1 MATRKLIS
9 GLNQKIQKDLG
20 KKIRISFDEKK
31 LDTKI
36 LEILKRVF
44 GTSSTQRV
52 VENAF
57 NSLALTELTQ
67 QESIYSFPAY
77 DYMQKL
83 TALEEEESQ
92 SLCSVYI
99 PTWIIAAT
107 SKFVKKK
114 YSKLEFK
121 SVEEVINLVISF
133 MADKTKC
140 LWNADT

>member
-1 MATRKLIS
+1 METRKLIY
-9 GLNQKIQKDLG
+9 GFNQNIQKDLG

-36 LEILKRVF
+36 LEVLKLVF

-57 NSLALTELTQ
+57 NSLALTELTR

-83 TALEEEESQ
+83 TALEEESEG
-92 SLCSVYI
+92 LCSVYI

-140 LWNADT
+140 LWNSDT